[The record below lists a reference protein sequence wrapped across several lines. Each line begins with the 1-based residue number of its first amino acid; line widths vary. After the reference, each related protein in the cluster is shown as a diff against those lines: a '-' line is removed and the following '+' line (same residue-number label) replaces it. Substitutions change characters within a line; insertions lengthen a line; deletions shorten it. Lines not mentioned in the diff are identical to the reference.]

1 MGQRERGKSSKTDRN
16 IASHVVLDL
25 KMTSTTKLVTIMYK
39 DIRLGLKP
47 SAWCVYFMFTISL
60 IRIVR
65 WMHNQGTRTSRTSR
79 RRKEKEIERE
89 TLGIFTPQEPF
100 AVLGAVSVSV
110 YAAFTLGITAVS
122 FRRTVSASVQEVI
135 LQSYLEHFGCHQQY
149 WAEKVI
155 QLLMTD

>member
-25 KMTSTTKLVTIMYK
+25 KMISTTKFVTIMYK
-39 DIRLGLKP
+39 DIRLGLKHR
-47 SAWCVYFMFTISL
+47 AWCVYFMFTISL

-65 WMHNQGTRTSRTSR
+65 WMHNQVTRTARTSR

-89 TLGIFTPQEPF
+89 TFGIFTPQEPF

-110 YAAFTLGITAVS
+110 YDAFTLRITV
-122 FRRTVSASVQEVI
+122 F
-135 LQSYLEHFGCHQQY
+135 F
-149 WAEKVI
+149 
-155 QLLMTD
+155 